1 MRGSGTAPYFG
12 LDKYNDGVV
21 LSDLAPEDWL
31 SCFQFSAL
39 QANEPPA
46 KSIGVRGTDR
56 LDLTRTYPS
65 DALDQ
70 LVQDLAYLCQIV
82 LAAYE
87 HSKYLLTIVRPFLS
101 RATWTEVVAG
111 AQCGKCT
118 LPAET
123 REASILRLDIVN
135 FTGITDSH
143 PLDQVI
149 SDLNAYL
156 DAMTQVVYRYHG
168 DVDKYLGDGF
178 LSIFHNA
185 DDAVQAGCAIQRAT
199 ADFNRRQLAQGG
211 LAFPARIGIASGP
224 IATVSLGSHER
235 QDRTVLGIP
244 VNLAERLQE
253 QASPGQVWLSQ
264 ATFDRLRD
272 QTDCSWLGPAKI
284 KGVQEPIVVYE
295 KHWTTTQ
302 LSPAPEALAE
312 TARARRR

>member
-1 MRGSGTAPYFG
+1 MRFNGTAPHVA
-12 LDKYNDGVV
+12 LHKHNDRVP

-31 SCFQFSAL
+31 SCLKFPNI

-46 KSIGVRGTDR
+46 KSVGVRGNDE

-70 LVQDLAYLCQIV
+70 LVQDMAYLCQIV

-87 HSKYLLTIVRPFLS
+87 QSKYLLTIVRPFLS
-101 RATWTEVVAG
+101 RATWTEVIAV
-111 AQCGKCT
+111 AQCSRCT
-118 LPAET
+118 WPAET
-123 REASILRLDIVN
+123 REASILRLDIAN
-135 FTGITDSH
+135 FTEIADKH
-143 PLDQVI
+143 PLGQVV

-156 DAMTQVVYRYHG
+156 DAMTQVIYRHHG

-178 LSIFHNA
+178 LSVFANA

-211 LAFPARIGIASGP
+211 LAFPARIGIASGKV
-224 IATVSLGSHER
+224 AMVSLGSHER
-235 QDRTVLGIP
+235 QERTVLGMP

-253 QASPGQVWLSQ
+253 QASPEQVWLSQ

-272 QTDCSWLGPAKI
+272 QTDCSRLGPAKV
-284 KGVQEPIVVYE
+284 KGLQEPVVVYE
-295 KHWTTTQ
+295 KRWTAIQ
-302 LSPAPEALAE
+302 
-312 TARARRR
+312 